1 MFAVIRTGGKQYK
14 VASGDVIAVERLAG
28 EPGDMIELG
37 DVLMLGEDGKAPTVG
52 APTVAKAAV
61 FGEVLD
67 QEKADKIIVFKK
79 QRRQNH
85 RRKQGHRQSLTRVRV
100 LAVSPDGA
108 KPAHTPTKKAE
119 PKPAAEGAEDSATK
133 GSAKKS
139 AAKKTAAKK
148 TATKKT
154 AKKAA
159 AKKTAAKKDTA
170 KKDTATKSGAKKTAA
185 KKAAKKSG
193 DD

>member
-14 VASGDVIAVERLAG
+14 VAKDDVIAVERLTG
-28 EPGDMIELG
+28 EPGDMVELG

-61 FGEVLD
+61 FAEVLD
-67 QEKADKIIVFKK
+67 QERAAKIIVFKK

-85 RRKQGHRQSLTRVRV
+85 RRKHGHRQQLTRLRV
-100 LAVSPDGA
+100 LSVSPDGT

-119 PKPAAEGAEDSATK
+119 PKPAAEAEGAETATK
-133 GSAKKS
+133 GTAKK
-139 AAKKTAAKK
+139 ATAKKAAATK

-154 AKKAA
+154 AKKASAKKEGAKKEGATKSA
-159 AKKTAAKKDTA
+159 AKKTAT
-170 KKDTATKSGAKKTAA
+170 
-185 KKAAKKSG
+185 KKAAKKSDG

>member
-14 VASGDVIAVERLAG
+14 VATGDVIAVERLAG

-67 QEKADKIIVFKK
+67 QERADKIVVFKK

-85 RRKQGHRQSLTRVRV
+85 RRKQGHRQNLTRVRV
-100 LAVSPDGA
+100 LAVSPDGS

-119 PKPAAEGAEDSATK
+119 PTPAAEGAEDTATK
-133 GSAKKS
+133 TTAKKS
-139 AAKKTAAKK
+139 AAKKAAAKK
-148 TATKKT
+148 TTAKKTASKTT

-159 AKKTAAKKDTA
+159 AKKDTA
-170 KKDTATKSGAKKTAA
+170 KKSGAKKTAA